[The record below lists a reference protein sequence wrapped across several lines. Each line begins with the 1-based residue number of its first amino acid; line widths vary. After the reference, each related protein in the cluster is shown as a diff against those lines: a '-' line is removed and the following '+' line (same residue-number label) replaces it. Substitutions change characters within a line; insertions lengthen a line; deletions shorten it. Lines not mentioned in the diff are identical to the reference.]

1 VTNPSFADERLAA
14 LLDEENHELDGFLR
28 LLERE
33 QGALGA
39 GEVDRLVVLAEEKA
53 AAFSR
58 LAAIGRRRAET
69 LIGAGFGGRPEAFEA
84 WLARLPEKAPARAR
98 WQRLRDAAARAHDIN
113 RRNGELIRMR
123 LLHNRQALALLLSLA
138 DQAALY
144 GPDGQAQPRPSGR
157 QIDLA

>member
-1 VTNPSFADERLAA
+1 MTKPSFADERLAA
-14 LLDEENHELDGFLR
+14 LLDEEHRELDAFLR

-33 QGALGA
+33 QGFLGT
-39 GEVDRLVVLAEEKA
+39 GEVDRLAVLAEEKA

-69 LIGAGFGGRPEAFEA
+69 LIGAGFGGRPEAFQG
-84 WLARLPEKAPARAR
+84 WLERLPADSPARAR
-98 WQRLRDAAARAHDIN
+98 WKGLREAAARAHEMN
-113 RRNGELIRMR
+113 RRNGELVRMR
-123 LLHNRQALALLLSLA
+123 LAHNRQALNLLLALS